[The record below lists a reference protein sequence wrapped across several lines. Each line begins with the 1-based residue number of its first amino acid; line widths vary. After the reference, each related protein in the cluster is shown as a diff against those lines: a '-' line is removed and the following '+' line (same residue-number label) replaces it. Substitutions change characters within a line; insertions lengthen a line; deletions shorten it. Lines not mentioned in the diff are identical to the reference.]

1 MEWPREEAVHL
12 LTFAEQQGLR
22 PDVVSYSTVTWI
34 ADIGS
39 WVCIAENWLPT
50 SEIGLLNTK
59 HDPFVCPHDSFFHGA
74 IVEPCCTTV
83 VPMFVFGIVSI
94 CQYSISLYFYVF
106 AMPRADVC
114 WRVACCEAMG
124 AASKDWQI
132 AVGLFQAMADGQ
144 GSVGEPIVELIRGD
158 YRIFFVITYC
168 SLFFPLIGY
177 KNHIE
182 IEWNWCY

>member
-1 MEWPREEAVHL
+1 MLLAIVQWLGLQTLVAGCALLRIDCLPQKLDCWILNMIPLYVHMIL
-12 LTFAEQQGLR
+12 
-22 PDVVSYSTVTWI
+22 
-34 ADIGS
+34 
-39 WVCIAENWLPT
+39 
-50 SEIGLLNTK
+50 
-59 HDPFVCPHDSFFHGA
+59 FFHGA

-144 GSVGEPIVELIRGD
+144 GSVGEPIVELITGD